1 MVKKREKTIVF
12 EDDLIPSDDLPSDD
26 EENQLSPVEEKS
38 PNLDEVEIKEEKPK
52 KVDKRR
58 RKRTPEEVEKLKQ
71 NLAKGREKSKATRAK
86 LNKMKKIAR
95 EEAMLKND
103 EELLEKLTRKKKINS
118 EKSVLLDEI
127 EDLKQQLNKLKTT
140 VVKPVVKPV
149 VKQVVKKV
157 EKPKLIQVTET
168 PILIKKQEPAP
179 FNYFQFPVYN

>member
-12 EDDLIPSDDLPSDD
+12 EDDLPSDD
-26 EENQLSPVEEKS
+26 EEETQLSPVEEKS
-38 PNLDEVEIKEEKPK
+38 PNLDEVEKEEKPK

-58 RKRTPEEVEKLKQ
+58 RKRTPEEVEKLKA

-103 EELLEKLTRKKKINS
+103 EELLEKLTRKKKQNS

-127 EDLKQQLNKLKTT
+127 EDLKQQLNKLKTF
-140 VVKPVVKPV
+140 KPVEKPV
-149 VKQVVKKV
+149 VKQVIKKV

-168 PILIKKQEPAP
+168 PTLIKKQEPPP

>member
-12 EDDLIPSDDLPSDD
+12 EDDLPSD
-26 EENQLSPVEEKS
+26 EEETPLSPVEEKS
-38 PNLDEVEIKEEKPK
+38 PNLDEVEKEEKPK

-58 RKRTPEEVEKLKQ
+58 RKRTPEEVEKLKA

-103 EELLEKLTRKKKINS
+103 EELLEKLTRKKKQNS

-127 EDLKQQLNKLKTT
+127 EDLKQQLNKLKTFE
-140 VVKPVVKPV
+140 KPV

-168 PILIKKQEPAP
+168 PTLIKKQEPAP